1 MLTYSVKP
9 RGGVEH
15 ALAISEALAARGHD
29 VRLAALAAPGAGFF
43 RPPAVPVHLVEHVA
57 DADRPFDERVQ
68 AMLDAYREGLR
79 PVLGSEDF
87 DIVHAQ
93 DCLSANAALELRDDG
108 EIAHVI
114 RTVHHVDDFTSPSL
128 IDCQHRSIVEPDLV
142 LCVSSPWVA
151 RLADEFGVRARLV
164 RNGVDRG
171 RFRAARDAAER
182 AADREALGLG
192 SRLVVLTVGGV
203 EPRKGS
209 LTLLD
214 GFARLRALAPGLD
227 PLLVVAG
234 GATLFDHRD
243 EIARFGARTEALGL
257 GEHVR
262 RIGTV
267 SPEELERLYRAADIF
282 AFPSVKEGFG
292 LAALEALAA
301 GLPLVASD
309 LDVFRTF
316 LADGESALLCP
327 VGDAQAL
334 GTALA
339 RVAGDPA
346 LGARLVETGYR
357 VAESHG
363 WGAAAEAHEDAY
375 RAFDSQRRVGVA

>member
-1 MLTYSVKP
+1 
-9 RGGVEH
+9 
-15 ALAISEALAARGHD
+15 
-29 VRLAALAAPGAGFF
+29 
-43 RPPAVPVHLVEHVA
+43 
-57 DADRPFDERVQ
+57 
-68 AMLDAYREGLR
+68 
-79 PVLGSEDF
+79 VLGSEDF

-214 GFARLRALAPGLD
+214 GFARLRALAPGSTRCWWW
-227 PLLVVAG
+227 PAG
-234 GATLFDHRD
+234 RRCSTTATRSRGSARGRKPSAWGSTCGAS
-243 EIARFGARTEALGL
+243 AR
-257 GEHVR
+257 
-262 RIGTV
+262 
-267 SPEELERLYRAADIF
+267 
-282 AFPSVKEGFG
+282 
-292 LAALEALAA
+292 
-301 GLPLVASD
+301 
-309 LDVFRTF
+309 
-316 LADGESALLCP
+316 
-327 VGDAQAL
+327 
-334 GTALA
+334 
-339 RVAGDPA
+339 
-346 LGARLVETGYR
+346 
-357 VAESHG
+357 
-363 WGAAAEAHEDAY
+363 
-375 RAFDSQRRVGVA
+375 